1 MMNTIFLI
9 GYMGAGKSA
18 IGKSLS
24 KNNGYK
30 FYDLD
35 KYIEEK
41 EGRKISEIFND
52 NNEVYFRKIENSY
65 LKEISLIKENKIISM
80 GGGTPC
86 FQNNFE
92 IIDNL
97 PNSLSVYLKASVETL
112 TARLKDS
119 IEERPLISHLK
130 DPLQLNEF
138 ITKHLFERSF
148 YYEKS
153 KFKVKT
159 DDLDINTIVNLIAKL
174 LT

>member
-1 MMNTIFLI
+1 MLNTIFLI

-65 LKEISLIKENKIISM
+65 LKEISLIKENKIIST

-119 IEERPLISHLK
+119 IEERPLISQFTRPTSIK
-130 DPLQLNEF
+130 R
-138 ITKHLFERSF
+138 IYYKTSF
-148 YYEKS
+148 
-153 KFKVKT
+153 
-159 DDLDINTIVNLIAKL
+159 
-174 LT
+174 

>member
-1 MMNTIFLI
+1 MLNTIFLI

-41 EGRKISEIFND
+41 EGRKISEIFNH

-65 LKEISLIKENKIISM
+65 LKEISLIKENKIIST

-112 TARLKDS
+112 MARLKDS
-119 IEERPLISHLK
+119 IEERPLISSLQ
-130 DPLQLNEF
+130 DPLQLKEF

-159 DDLDINTIVNLIAKL
+159 DDLDINTIVNLIDKL
-174 LT
+174 ST

>member
-1 MMNTIFLI
+1 MLNTIFLI

-41 EGRKISEIFND
+41 EGRKISEIFNH

-65 LKEISLIKENKIISM
+65 LKEISLIKENKIIST

-112 TARLKDS
+112 MARLKDS
-119 IEERPLISHLK
+119 IEERPLISSLQ
-130 DPLQLNEF
+130 DPLQLKEF

-159 DDLDINTIVNLIAKL
+159 DDLDINTIVNLIIKL